1 MELKQIQD
9 EWTKDSKINQLDLSN
24 ETSRIPSLHAKY
36 INLLSSVKREILQTE
51 KVYLKLR
58 RVMTKYY
65 QGTLTKD
72 ELLEYELDQYQGK
85 KPLKTELDALLE
97 HDENM
102 IAAKMAIEEQ
112 IIVKE
117 YLESVMKSI
126 HSRTYDM
133 KNILAWLTYSSG
145 QM

>member
-1 MELKQIQD
+1 MELKQLQD

-24 ETSRIPSLHAKY
+24 QTAGVPSLHAKY
-36 INLLSSVKREILQTE
+36 LNLLSSTKRDVLQAE
-51 KVYLKLR
+51 KVFLKLR
-58 RVMTKYY
+58 RIMTKYY
-65 QGTLTKD
+65 QGALTKE
-72 ELLEYELDQYQGK
+72 ELEEYGLDQYQGK

-97 HDENM
+97 HDEDM
-102 IAAKMAIEEQ
+102 IAAKMAIEEHM
-112 IIVKE
+112 ICKD

-145 QM
+145 QS